1 MQGAWGAKATARARG
16 CRHSC
21 KKRRPERA
29 PAFGHCTRDRSGL
42 RRGSANGDR
51 LGLVLAQ
58 AALVPAHRRRRG
70 AAFLTRFDLR
80 NVDGLVLLQTLR
92 LPAQPCRA
100 VGGAFPWTCI
110 GAKWTEGG

>member
-1 MQGAWGAKATARARG
+1 MHSSDGLRLSTTVMQGAWGAKATARARG

-51 LGLVLAQ
+51 LGLVLAR
-58 AALVPAHRRRRG
+58 AALVPARSEERRVG
-70 AAFLTRFDLR
+70 KECGST
-80 NVDGLVLLQTLR
+80 
-92 LPAQPCRA
+92 CRSRWS
-100 VGGAFPWTCI
+100 PDH
-110 GAKWTEGG
+110 KKKKK